1 MSSSFSNLADN
12 LPNYKFSHIKNETHF
27 YKHHRKIE
35 FKIFT
40 IFYAFC
46 INIKRNI
53 ALKFKPND
61 QALICKY
68 KKKTEKVVTPKW
80 TEELFAVDEVNMTN
94 PVTYS
99 LRDLR
104 NDKVLCSFYQR
115 ELVPAIQKIFRIEKV
130 IKRDNTNGQVILM
143 NIILHNSL
151 VPFGTPGCL
160 RSGLSWINCWISFAP
175 EFQYC
180 YFCESSQ

>member
-1 MSSSFSNLADN
+1 M
-12 LPNYKFSHIKNETHF
+12 
-27 YKHHRKIE
+27 
-35 FKIFT
+35 
-40 IFYAFC
+40 
-46 INIKRNI
+46 
-53 ALKFKPND
+53 
-61 QALICKY
+61 
-68 KKKTEKVVTPKW
+68 VTPKW